1 MSVSAQSGNA
11 PAEEPVPVSKRVVV
25 FRLAILVV
33 LMAGAVLLA
42 SRLGLFDLRD
52 PRHLAAAVRRAREVR
67 WIAPLFVVV
76 YGIVAAFGLPAT
88 PFTLAGGA
96 IFGTVL
102 GSILNW
108 CGAMLGA
115 IGSFMLAK
123 LLGGDA
129 LRRLLGRR
137 AEQLDGLVERGGF
150 ATLFRLRLLPVV
162 PFNVLSFAAGIAGV
176 RFRDYLLGTALG
188 IMPGTIVYT
197 YFADSLISG
206 AEGASRAA
214 FVKVGI
220 AAGLLLAISFAPML
234 IRRVRGTRAG
244 AAR

>member
-1 MSVSAQSGNA
+1 MSVSAHSGKA
-11 PAEEPVPVSKRVVV
+11 PTDVRGPLPKRIVL

-33 LMAGAVLLA
+33 LVVGAVLLA
-42 SRLGLFDLRD
+42 SRLGLFELRD
-52 PRHLAAAVRRAREVR
+52 PRHLAAVVRQAREVR
-67 WIAPLFVVV
+67 WIAPRFVVV
-76 YGIVAAFGLPAT
+76 YGVVASFGLPAT

-102 GSILNW
+102 GSIFNW

-123 LLGGDA
+123 LLGRDA

-137 AEQLDGLVERGGF
+137 ADRLDGLVERGGF
-150 ATLFRLRLLPVV
+150 ATMFRLRLLPVV

-176 RFRDYLLGTALG
+176 RFRDYVLGTALG
-188 IMPGTIVYT
+188 IVPGTIVYT

-214 FVKVGI
+214 FAKVGI
-220 AAGLLLAISFAPML
+220 AAGLLLVVSFAPRL
-234 IRRVRGTRAG
+234 LRRVRRGRAS